1 MADQDETP
9 QEALPKRPAFRPS
22 RQRHV
27 GRAFALLVLAGIVA
41 AVVMVRLR
49 PKAVT
54 VTPLARGTAVDAVY
68 ATGSVEA
75 LDRVVVKA
83 KTSGSLLELHVK
95 EGDKVKKGDLLARID
110 SPTLKF
116 ELAKGK
122 ADLWAASSQAGT
134 NAPQIAVVDAQI
146 KATQAQIDNA
156 KADKERIAKLVASGT
171 ATQVELDKTSTALS
185 TLEATLAAQQ
195 AQRKSLLIDLG
206 ARAQGTSA
214 AVDSLAARLA
224 DTEVRAPM
232 DGVVLGRNVEL
243 GEVVVL
249 NQPLL
254 RLGNLEK
261 LVLECPIDE
270 ADIGRVVTG
279 KPAAVS
285 LYAFPGQTFRGE
297 VFEILPDADRSKK
310 SFLTKIRLLEPPSG
324 LRSGM
329 SAEVNVIIE
338 ERKNALLGPA
348 EAIDPSGFAWLVVGG
363 RVEKRKLTV
372 GVRDM
377 LHVEILGGATDG
389 EQVVVLGTDLLAP
402 GAKVLPTVK
411 PANVAV
417 QTTAR
422 PKAGL

>member
-1 MADQDETP
+1 MAIATTDLDP
-9 QEALPKRPAFRPS
+9 PAAARPAFRATKKRPW
-22 RQRHV
+22 
-27 GRAFALLVLAGIVA
+27 GRILFLLAVAGIVA
-41 AVVMVRLR
+41 VVVAGRLR
-49 PKAVT
+49 PKPVT

-83 KTSGSLLELHVK
+83 KTSGSLLELKVK
-95 EGDKVKKGDLLARID
+95 EGDKVKKGDLLAIID

-134 NAPQIAVVDAQI
+134 SAPQIAVVDAQI

-156 KADKERIAKLVASGT
+156 KSDRDRLVKLVASGT
-171 ATQVELDKTSTALS
+171 ATQVELDKATTALS
-185 TLEATLAAQQ
+185 TLESTLAAQQ

-206 ARAQGTSA
+206 ARAQGSSA
-214 AVDSLAARLA
+214 AVDSLTARLS

-232 DGVVLGRNVEL
+232 DGVVLGKNVEL
-243 GEVVVL
+243 GEVVML

-254 RLGNLEK
+254 RLGSVDR

-270 ADIGRVVTG
+270 ADIGRVTLG

-285 LYAFPGQTFRGE
+285 LYAFPGRTFNGV

-310 SFLTKIRLLEPPSG
+310 SFLTKIKLTDAPAG

-348 EAIDPSGFAWLVVGG
+348 EAIDAQGFAWVVTNG
-363 RVEKRKLTV
+363 RVEKRKLGV

-377 LHVEILGGATDG
+377 LHVEILGGAGDG
-389 EQVVVLGTDLLAP
+389 DQVVVLGAELLAP
-402 GAKVLPTVK
+402 GTKVAPTVK
-411 PANVAV
+411 LGDPNV
-417 QTTAR
+417 QPSAR
-422 PKAGL
+422 PKAGI